1 MQKLSAYDIPLTTL
15 AGTPLEPAEL
25 RGRAALIVNVAS
37 RCGLTPQYEGL
48 QRVYDRY
55 RDRGLVVV
63 GVPCDQFANQ
73 EPGSADEIAEF
84 CSAEYNVTFPLTE
97 KLSVNGNLR
106 HPLFGLLTEVPDRV
120 GTAGDVEW
128 NFEKFLVSP
137 RGEPVARFRPTTLP
151 EDVEVT
157 QAIEAHLPESFPP
170 VWSTRAV
177 QDVRVGDRVITPSG
191 NELTVSRIEERFLD
205 REDLICLIE
214 DTAVRWLAQPVRVD
228 RRRADSRLRNGADT
242 GYGSPVA
249 RPPDVA
255 LSASELRVVLGQILR
270 RLRAEHQFPI
280 SQGTVLARLER
291 EGPAT
296 TSALAAAE
304 RVRPQSMAQTI
315 AELGAAGLVARSP
328 DPTDGRQ
335 ILIELTE
342 RGRTTLAEER
352 ARREG
357 WLASA
362 IESELTAE
370 EQETLLRA
378 LPILRRLAQS

>member
-1 MQKLSAYDIPLTTL
+1 M
-15 AGTPLEPAEL
+15 
-25 RGRAALIVNVAS
+25 
-37 RCGLTPQYEGL
+37 
-48 QRVYDRY
+48 
-55 RDRGLVVV
+55 
-63 GVPCDQFANQ
+63 
-73 EPGSADEIAEF
+73 
-84 CSAEYNVTFPLTE
+84 
-97 KLSVNGNLR
+97 
-106 HPLFGLLTEVPDRV
+106 
-120 GTAGDVEW
+120 
-128 NFEKFLVSP
+128 
-137 RGEPVARFRPTTLP
+137 
-151 EDVEVT
+151 
-157 QAIEAHLPESFPP
+157 
-170 VWSTRAV
+170 
-177 QDVRVGDRVITPSG
+177 
-191 NELTVSRIEERFLD
+191 
-205 REDLICLIE
+205 
-214 DTAVRWLAQPVRVD
+214 
-228 RRRADSRLRNGADT
+228 
-242 GYGSPVA
+242 A

-255 LSASELRVVLGQILR
+255 LSASELRVVLGQLLR

-357 WLASA
+357 WLAHA
-362 IESELTAE
+362 IESELTVE

-378 LPILRRLAQS
+378 LPILGRLAQS

>member
-1 MQKLSAYDIPLTTL
+1 VQKLSAYDIPLTTL

-48 QRVYDRY
+48 QRLYDRY
-55 RDRGLVVV
+55 RDRGLVVL

-97 KLSVNGNLR
+97 KLSVNGYLR
-106 HPLFGLLTEVPDRV
+106 HPLFGLLTEVPDQV

-157 QAIEAHLPESFPP
+157 QAIEAHLPERFPP
-170 VWSTRAV
+170 VWSTRPV

-214 DTAVRWLAQPVRVD
+214 DTAARWLAQPVRVTD
-228 RRRADSRLRNGADT
+228 
-242 GYGSPVA
+242 
-249 RPPDVA
+249 DV
-255 LSASELRVVLGQILR
+255 QIL
-270 RLRAEHQFPI
+270 
-280 SQGTVLARLER
+280 S
-291 EGPAT
+291 
-296 TSALAAAE
+296 
-304 RVRPQSMAQTI
+304 
-315 AELGAAGLVARSP
+315 
-328 DPTDGRQ
+328 
-335 ILIELTE
+335 
-342 RGRTTLAEER
+342 
-352 ARREG
+352 
-357 WLASA
+357 
-362 IESELTAE
+362 
-370 EQETLLRA
+370 
-378 LPILRRLAQS
+378 